1 MTQFTPSQQAA
12 ISHHGHDMLVSA
24 SAGSGKTTVLVERII
39 QKILKQHADIT
50 RMLIVT
56 FTRAATSEMRTKIQ
70 TALKQTL
77 TTKRHDLNAE
87 DRRHLANQIA
97 MVNAAKISTLDAFS
111 LQIVQTY
118 YYVIDLDPGFRL
130 LTDETERYMLQ
141 EQVWNDLREQFYA
154 GDEAAE
160 FEQLTANFSGDR
172 DDSGLQ
178 DLMFELMRQAAATT
192 DPRAYLQQL
201 AKPYAPE
208 AWAAT
213 FTHQIWPRTKRKLM
227 QVITTLTQADELAN
241 RLPNP
246 VWHQQI
252 TADLSPLQS
261 LLDNPE
267 PSYEAVRGA
276 LFQHDFLAW
285 SRASKGLDDD
295 DKALKNEAKQLRDAA
310 KKIWQDQLA
319 PDFALTSEQI
329 TDLLRTVQPM
339 MTMLTDVALTF
350 LDALTAEKAVRH
362 VQDYSDIAHN
372 ALRILQQKD
381 PQTGAPI
388 ADNYRA
394 SFDEVMVDEY
404 QDISPL
410 QEALLA
416 AVSTTDPGDRFMV
429 GDVKQS
435 IYGFRL
441 ADPQLFIQK
450 YQAFASHP
458 ETPTAPERIILAE
471 NFRSTKNVLAFT
483 NLIFSQIMD
492 PEVGDLAYDDNA
504 ALKYGALDYGDCHPA
519 VKVMLYSKATS
530 DDDDETDATSAWS
543 ATDEDDEPLDVATGQ
558 TQMVIAE
565 IQRLVSDPDAQ
576 LWDRANQQYRR
587 IRYRDITLLT
597 RQTTQNSLIQTQ
609 FAAAG
614 VPLFVADTKNFFK
627 TTELMVMLALLKVI
641 DNPKQDI
648 PLVAV
653 LRSPIVG
660 LSADQLALIR
670 LAAKQVPYYD
680 AVTAFLAETPTTP
693 LAKRTHATLTAF
705 LDQLNHFRDLAR
717 ENDLV
722 TLLWAIYQETG
733 FLDYVGGTPGGS
745 QRQAN
750 LLALVDRA
758 RTYESG
764 GFKGLFAFIH
774 FITLMQKQDQ
784 DLATPAQVDPDNDAV
799 KLMTIH
805 KSKGLE
811 FPVVFVL
818 QTNKH
823 FNRRDQSGPAI
834 LTKNGIG
841 IKWLDPQTRVE
852 YELPQYQAAKAAR
865 QNQTLAEEMRLLYVA
880 LTRAQ
885 QRLYVVGATMSGQ
898 QLTSADKTVAKWAKA
913 AKGEQ
918 LTLAPQIR
926 GAATNYLD
934 WIGPALIRHPQ
945 VKGLTETTVKPA
957 LIADPTEFSIAI
969 ETHPQIKIGA
979 ATKTPAKTD
988 APAIDLTGWFAT
1000 QYPFQAA
1007 TTTAGFQSVSE
1018 IKRAFDDPDTM
1029 ELVSADRFL
1038 GPKPPLHDLGAP
1050 AFLTETS
1057 GGGNAAAI
1065 GTATHLLL
1073 QLVDLTKPITLN
1085 SLEALRH
1092 HLITT
1097 EVMPAEVAKRI
1108 DLTALVRF
1116 FATDLG
1122 QLLQAK
1128 PQQVQREVPFSM
1140 LLPANQLFEILQND
1154 PGEDVLVHGIMD
1166 GYVTEADGVTLFD
1179 YKTDHEPDPA
1189 KLVARYRGQLNL
1201 YAQALAQ
1208 LQPKPVTHRYLVLLR
1223 TGTIV
1228 DLVAESTGK

>member
-1 MTQFTPSQQAA
+1 MTHFTSSQQAA
-12 ISHHGHDMLVSA
+12 IDHHGHDVLVSA

-56 FTRAATSEMRTKIQ
+56 FTRAATAEMRTKIQ
-70 TALKQTL
+70 SALKQTL
-77 TTKRHDLNAE
+77 TQKRHELNAE

-97 MVNAAKISTLDAFS
+97 LVNAAKISTLDAFS

-141 EQVWNDLREQFYA
+141 ERVWNDLREQFYA
-154 GDEAAE
+154 GDDAAA

-172 DDSGLQ
+172 DDSGFQ

-192 DPRAYLQQL
+192 DPEAYLHQL
-201 AKPYAPE
+201 AEPYAPE
-208 AWAAT
+208 AWEQT
-213 FTHQIWPRTKRKLM
+213 FNTQIWPRMKQKLLQM
-227 QVITTLTQADELAN
+227 TTDLTQAAALADQ
-241 RLPNP
+241 LPNP
-246 VWHQQI
+246 IWHRQI
-252 TADLSPLQS
+252 DADLAPLQH
-261 LLDNPE
+261 LLENTAPTYDT
-267 PSYEAVRGA
+267 VR
-276 LFQHDFLAW
+276 DVLADHQFETW
-285 SRASKGLDDD
+285 SNARKGLDDN
-295 DKALKNEAKQLRDAA
+295 DKATKKAAKQLRDAA
-310 KKIWQDQLA
+310 KTMWQKQVA
-319 PDFALTSEQI
+319 PEFALTSEQI
-329 TDLLRTVQPM
+329 KDLLQTVQPM
-339 MTMLTDVALTF
+339 MEMLTKVARQF
-350 LDALTAEKAVRH
+350 LAALTAEKADRH

-372 ALRILQQKD
+372 ALRILQQQD

-388 ADNYRA
+388 AENYRA

-441 ADPQLFIQK
+441 ADPQLFIHK
-450 YQAFASHP
+450 YQSFADQPSD
-458 ETPTAPERIILAE
+458 PTAPERIILAE

-492 PEVGDLAYDDNA
+492 PEVGDLSYDDRA
-504 ALKYGALDYGDCHPA
+504 ALKYGAVDYGECHPA
-519 VKVMLYSKATS
+519 VKMLLYSKATS
-530 DDDDETDATSAWS
+530 DEDDDEIDAPDLPESE
-543 ATDEDDEPLDVATGQ
+543 DDDEPLDVATGQ
-558 TQMVIAE
+558 TQMVIAK
-565 IQRLVSDPDAQ
+565 IQRLVENPEAK
-576 LWDRANQQYRR
+576 LWDRKKQGYRR
-587 IRYRDITLLT
+587 IHYRDITLLT

-627 TTELMVMLALLKVI
+627 TTELMVMLAMLKII

-670 LAAKQVPYYD
+670 LAGKQVPYYD
-680 AVTAFLAETPTTP
+680 AVTAFLDTTP
-693 LAKRTHATLTAF
+693 STSLAKQTHATLTQF
-705 LDQLNHFRDLAR
+705 FQQLKHFRDLAR

-750 LLALVDRA
+750 LQALIDRA
-758 RTYESG
+758 QTYESG

-784 DLATPAQVDPDNDAV
+784 DLATPAQVDPDQDAV
-799 KLMTIH
+799 RLMTIH

-811 FPVVFVL
+811 FPVVFVM

-823 FNRRDQSGPAI
+823 FNRRDQRGAAI

-841 IKWLDPQTRVE
+841 VKWLDPETRVE

-865 QNQTLAEEMRLLYVA
+865 QNQMLAEEMRLLYVA

-898 QLTSADKTVAKWAKA
+898 QLTSADKTVARWAKEA
-913 AKGEQ
+913 EGEE
-918 LTLAPQIR
+918 LVLAPQVR
-926 GAATNYLD
+926 SAATNYLD

-945 VKGLTETTVKPA
+945 VEGLAETTVKPA
-957 LIADPTEFSIAI
+957 LIGDPTEFAI
-969 ETHPQIKIGA
+969 EIEVNPQIK
-979 ATKTPAKTD
+979 
-988 APAIDLTGWFAT
+988 PAITTTKSAPSETPSLDLSSWFKQ
-1000 QYPFQAA
+1000 QYPYQAA

-1038 GPKPPLHDLGAP
+1038 GPQPPLGDLTAP
-1050 AFLTETS
+1050 VFLTKS
-1057 GGGNAAAI
+1057 AGGVSATAV

-1073 QLVDLTKPITLN
+1073 QLVDLTHPVTHT
-1085 SLEALRH
+1085 SLDELRG

-1097 EVMPAEVAKRI
+1097 GAISKEVAAHI
-1108 DLTALVRF
+1108 DLSTLVRF

-1122 QLLQAK
+1122 RLMQGK
-1128 PQQVQREVPFSM
+1128 PQQVHREVPFSM
-1140 LLPANQLFEILQND
+1140 LLPADRLFKGMKDD
-1154 PGEDVLVHGIMD
+1154 PGEDVLIHGIID
-1166 GYVTEADGVTLFD
+1166 GYVSDTDGVTLFD
-1179 YKTDHEPDPA
+1179 YKTDHEPNPEV
-1189 KLVARYRGQLNL
+1189 LVARYRGQLNL
-1201 YAQALAQ
+1201 YAQALTR
-1208 LQPKPVTHRYLVLLR
+1208 LQAKPVNHRYLVLLR

-1228 DLVAESTGK
+1228 DLVANPIGK